1 MINLA
6 LNKSN
11 CIACFILFFLITN
24 TVAEES
30 ILNKI
35 QDNWNNTK
43 SMSGSF
49 IQIVDDNEMRNGN
62 FYFLKPYLA
71 KFVYDNRNEDIITN
85 ERLLR
90 IVDKEGYQI
99 DSYLI
104 GNHIMKSLLSDKT
117 NIIDN
122 LDVSNVTQ
130 KNGNY
135 QIAVLFDKGQTNAHV
150 VLSFDNQ
157 TLDLKKWEIT
167 DEFMSKTVL
176 EFTKIKKNIFISQNL
191 FVVRYTNN

>member
-1 MINLA
+1 MTNLA

-11 CIACFILFFLITN
+11 YIACFILFFLISN

-30 ILNKI
+30 TLNKI

-43 SMSGSF
+43 SMSGRF
-49 IQIVDDNEMRNGN
+49 IQIVDNNETKNGN

-71 KFVYDNRNEDIITN
+71 KFTYDTRSEDIITN
-85 ERLLR
+85 ENLLR

-104 GNHIMKSLLSDKT
+104 GNHIMTSLLSDKT
-117 NIIDN
+117 NIIDT

-130 KNGNY
+130 KDGNY
-135 QIAVLFDKGQTNAHV
+135 EITVIFDKGQSNAHV
-150 VLSFDNQ
+150 ILSFDDQ
-157 TLDLKKWEIT
+157 SLDLKKWEIT
-167 DEFMSKTVL
+167 DEFLSKTVL

-191 FVVRYTNN
+191 FDVKYRN

>member
-1 MINLA
+1 M
-6 LNKSN
+6 
-11 CIACFILFFLITN
+11 LFFLITN

-49 IQIVDDNEMRNGN
+49 VQIVDDNEMRNGN

-122 LDVSNVTQ
+122 LDATKVTQ
-130 KNGNY
+130 KDGNY
-135 QIAVLFDKGQTNAHV
+135 QIAILFDKGQTNVHV
-150 VLSFDNQ
+150 LLSFDNQ

-176 EFTKIKKNIFISQNL
+176 EFTKIKKNIFISQSL
-191 FVVRYTNN
+191 FDVKYRN

>member
-1 MINLA
+1 MTNLA

-11 CIACFILFFLITN
+11 YIACFVLFFLISN

-43 SMSGSF
+43 SMSGRF
-49 IQIVDDNEMRNGN
+49 IQIVDNNETKNGN

-85 ERLLR
+85 ENLLR
-90 IVDKEGYQI
+90 IVDKEGFQI

-104 GNHIMKSLLSDKT
+104 GNHIMKSLLSDKAD
-117 NIIDN
+117 IIDN
-122 LDVSNVTQ
+122 FDVSNVTQ
-130 KNGNY
+130 KDGNY
-135 QIAVLFDKGQTNAHV
+135 QITVLFDKGQSNAHV
-150 VLSFDNQ
+150 ILSFDDQ
-157 TLDLKKWEIT
+157 SLDLKKWEIT
-167 DEFMSKTVL
+167 DEFLSKTVL

-191 FVVRYTNN
+191 FDVKYRN

>member
-49 IQIVDDNEMRNGN
+49 IQIVDDYEMRNGN

-176 EFTKIKKNIFISQNL
+176 EFTKIKKNIFISENL
-191 FVVRYTNN
+191 FDVKYRN

>member
-1 MINLA
+1 MTNLA

-11 CIACFILFFLITN
+11 YIACFILFFLISN

-43 SMSGSF
+43 SMSGRF
-49 IQIVDDNEMRNGN
+49 IQIVDNSETKNGN

-176 EFTKIKKNIFISQNL
+176 EFTKIKKNIFISENL
-191 FVVRYTNN
+191 FDVKYRN

>member
-1 MINLA
+1 LINLA

-49 IQIVDDNEMRNGN
+49 IQIVDDYEMRNGN

-176 EFTKIKKNIFISQNL
+176 EFTKIKKNIFISENL
-191 FVVRYTNN
+191 FDVKYRN

>member
-11 CIACFILFFLITN
+11 YVACFILFFLISN
-24 TVAEES
+24 TVAENS

-35 QDNWNNTK
+35 QDNWNDTK

-176 EFTKIKKNIFISQNL
+176 EFTKIKKNIFISENL
-191 FVVRYTNN
+191 FDVKYRN

>member
-11 CIACFILFFLITN
+11 YIACFILFFLISS
-24 TVAEES
+24 AIADES
-30 ILNKI
+30 ILNNI

-49 IQIVDDNEMRNGN
+49 IQIVDNNETRNGK

-104 GNHIMKSLLSDKT
+104 GSHIMKSLLSDKT

-122 LDVSNVTQ
+122 FDVSSVTQ
-130 KNGNY
+130 KDGNY
-135 QIAVLFDKGQTNAHV
+135 QIAVLFDRGQTNAHV

-191 FVVRYTNN
+191 FDVKYRN

>member
-1 MINLA
+1 LINLA

-176 EFTKIKKNIFISQNL
+176 EFTKIKKNIFISENL
-191 FVVRYTNN
+191 FDVKYRN

>member
-176 EFTKIKKNIFISQNL
+176 EFTKIKKNIFIRENL
-191 FVVRYTNN
+191 FDVKYRN

>member
-1 MINLA
+1 M
-6 LNKSN
+6 
-11 CIACFILFFLITN
+11 LFFLITN

-49 IQIVDDNEMRNGN
+49 IQIVDDNEMRNGK

-135 QIAVLFDKGQTNAHV
+135 QIAVLFDMSQTNAHA
-150 VLSFDNQ
+150 VLSFDKQ

-176 EFTKIKKNIFISQNL
+176 EFTKIKKNIFISENL
-191 FVVRYTNN
+191 FDVKYRN

>member
-1 MINLA
+1 MTNLA

-11 CIACFILFFLITN
+11 CIACFILFFLISS

-43 SMSGSF
+43 SMSGRF
-49 IQIVDDNEMRNGN
+49 IQIVDNNETKNGN

-85 ERLLR
+85 ENLLR

-135 QIAVLFDKGQTNAHV
+135 QIAVLFEKGQTNAHV

-167 DEFMSKTVL
+167 DEFLSKTVL

-191 FVVRYTNN
+191 FDVKYRN

>member
-1 MINLA
+1 M
-6 LNKSN
+6 
-11 CIACFILFFLITN
+11 LFFLITN

-176 EFTKIKKNIFISQNL
+176 EFTKNKKKYI
-191 FVVRYTNN
+191 Y

>member
-1 MINLA
+1 MTNLA

-11 CIACFILFFLITN
+11 YIACFILFFLISN

-43 SMSGSF
+43 SMSGRF
-49 IQIVDDNEMRNGN
+49 IQIVDNNETKNGN

-85 ERLLR
+85 ENLLR
-90 IVDKEGYQI
+90 IVDKEGFQI

-104 GNHIMKSLLSDKT
+104 GNHIMKSLLSDKAD
-117 NIIDN
+117 IIDN
-122 LDVSNVTQ
+122 FDVSNVTQ
-130 KNGNY
+130 KDGNY
-135 QIAVLFDKGQTNAHV
+135 HITVLFDKGQSNAYAI
-150 VLSFDNQ
+150 LSFDDQ
-157 TLDLKKWEIT
+157 SLDLKKWVIT
-167 DEFMSKTVL
+167 DQFLSKTVL

-191 FVVRYTNN
+191 FDVKYRN

>member
-1 MINLA
+1 MTNLA

-11 CIACFILFFLITN
+11 YIACVILFFLISS

-43 SMSGSF
+43 SMSGRF
-49 IQIVDDNEMRNGN
+49 IQIVDNNETKNGN

-85 ERLLR
+85 ENLLR
-90 IVDKEGYQI
+90 IVDKEGFQI

-104 GNHIMKSLLSDKT
+104 GNHIMKSLLSDKAD
-117 NIIDN
+117 IIDN
-122 LDVSNVTQ
+122 FDVSNVTQ
-130 KNGNY
+130 KDGNY
-135 QIAVLFDKGQTNAHV
+135 QITVLFDKGQSNAHV
-150 VLSFDNQ
+150 ILSFDGQ
-157 TLDLKKWEIT
+157 SLDLKKWEIT
-167 DEFMSKTVL
+167 DEFLSKTVL

-191 FVVRYTNN
+191 FDVKYRN

>member
-1 MINLA
+1 MIKLA
-6 LNKSN
+6 HNKLNYV
-11 CIACFILFFLITN
+11 ACFILFFLISN
-24 TVAEES
+24 TVAEDS
-30 ILNKI
+30 ILDKI

-62 FYFLKPYLA
+62 FYFLKPYLS
-71 KFVYDNRNEDIITN
+71 KFVYDNQNEDIITN

-122 LDVSNVTQ
+122 FDISNVTQ
-130 KNGNY
+130 KDGNY
-135 QIAVLFDKGQTNAHV
+135 QIAVLFDKSQTNAHA

-176 EFTKIKKNIFISQNL
+176 EFTKIKKNIFISENL
-191 FVVRYTNN
+191 FDVKYRN

>member
-6 LNKSN
+6 LNKTN
-11 CIACFILFFLITN
+11 YVACFILFFLISN
-24 TVAEES
+24 TVAEDS
-30 ILNKI
+30 VLNKI

-49 IQIVDDNEMRNGN
+49 IQIVDDNEIRNGD

-122 LDVSNVTQ
+122 LDVSNITQ
-130 KNGNY
+130 KDGNY
-135 QIAVLFDKGQTNAHV
+135 QIAVRFDQGQTNAHV

-191 FVVRYTNN
+191 FDVKYRN

>member
-1 MINLA
+1 MTNLA

-11 CIACFILFFLITN
+11 YIACFILFFLISN

-43 SMSGSF
+43 SMSGRF
-49 IQIVDDNEMRNGN
+49 IQIVDNNETKNGN

-85 ERLLR
+85 ENLLR
-90 IVDKEGYQI
+90 IVDKEGFQI

-104 GNHIMKSLLSDKT
+104 GNHIMKSLLSDKAD
-117 NIIDN
+117 IIDN
-122 LDVSNVTQ
+122 FDVSNVTQ
-130 KNGNY
+130 KDGKY
-135 QIAVLFDKGQTNAHV
+135 QITVLFDQGQSNAHV
-150 VLSFDNQ
+150 ILSFDGQ
-157 TLDLKKWEIT
+157 SLDLKKWEIT

-191 FVVRYTNN
+191 FDVKYRN

>member
-176 EFTKIKKNIFISQNL
+176 EFTKIKKNIFISENL
-191 FVVRYTNN
+191 FDVKYRN

>member
-11 CIACFILFFLITN
+11 CIASFILFFLITN

-176 EFTKIKKNIFISQNL
+176 EFTKIKKNIFISENL
-191 FVVRYTNN
+191 FDVKYRN

>member
-1 MINLA
+1 MTNLA

-49 IQIVDDNEMRNGN
+49 IQIVDDYEMRNGN

-176 EFTKIKKNIFISQNL
+176 EFTKIKKNIFISENL
-191 FVVRYTNN
+191 FDVKYRN

>member
-1 MINLA
+1 MTNLA

-11 CIACFILFFLITN
+11 YIACFILFSLISN

-43 SMSGSF
+43 SMSGRF
-49 IQIVDDNEMRNGN
+49 IQIVDNNETKNGN

-85 ERLLR
+85 ENLLR
-90 IVDKEGYQI
+90 IVDKEGFQI

-104 GNHIMKSLLSDKT
+104 GNHIMKSLLSDKAD
-117 NIIDN
+117 IIDN
-122 LDVSNVTQ
+122 FDVSNVTQ
-130 KNGNY
+130 KDGNY
-135 QIAVLFDKGQTNAHV
+135 QITVLFDKGQSNAHV
-150 VLSFDNQ
+150 ILSFDGQ
-157 TLDLKKWEIT
+157 SLDLKKWEIT
-167 DEFMSKTVL
+167 DEFLSKTVL

-191 FVVRYTNN
+191 FDVKYRN

>member
-1 MINLA
+1 LINLA

-11 CIACFILFFLITN
+11 CIACFMLFFLITN

-49 IQIVDDNEMRNGN
+49 VQIVDDNEMRNGN

-176 EFTKIKKNIFISQNL
+176 EFTKIKKNIFISENL
-191 FVVRYTNN
+191 FDVKYRN

>member
-1 MINLA
+1 MTNLA

-176 EFTKIKKNIFISQNL
+176 EFTKIKKNIFISENL
-191 FVVRYTNN
+191 FDVKYRN

>member
-1 MINLA
+1 
-6 LNKSN
+6 
-11 CIACFILFFLITN
+11 
-24 TVAEES
+24 
-30 ILNKI
+30 
-35 QDNWNNTK
+35 
-43 SMSGSF
+43 MSGSF

-117 NIIDN
+117 N
-122 LDVSNVTQ
+122 
-130 KNGNY
+130 
-135 QIAVLFDKGQTNAHV
+135 
-150 VLSFDNQ
+150 
-157 TLDLKKWEIT
+157 
-167 DEFMSKTVL
+167 
-176 EFTKIKKNIFISQNL
+176 
-191 FVVRYTNN
+191 